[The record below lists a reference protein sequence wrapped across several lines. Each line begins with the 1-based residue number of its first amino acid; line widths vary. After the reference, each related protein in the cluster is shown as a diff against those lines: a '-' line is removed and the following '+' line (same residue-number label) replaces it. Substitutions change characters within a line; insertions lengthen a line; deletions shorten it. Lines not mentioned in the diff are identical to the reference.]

1 MTWTLTL
8 TKIQAQ
14 LTKFLKLSLQSF
26 SLPHILYFLL
36 TDNPDSMNSTLHN
49 PYFFSTL
56 ICHVAILFFY
66 QLMHY
71 FSEFESVLLSILLL
85 QVLENASKCVQSSLL
100 LQQKSS
106 HQNVQIVHIC
116 TYMLSFCFLS
126 VHFLLLCEQLLT
138 NFVFALEECETIQ
151 RPLNSHTS
159 LVTLTL

>member
-14 LTKFLKLSLQSF
+14 LTKFLKL

-66 QLMHY
+66 WLIHY
-71 FSEFESVLLSILLL
+71 FSEFESILLSILLL
-85 QVLENASKCVQSSLL
+85 YVLENASKCGIQSSLL

-126 VHFLLLCEQLLT
+126 VHFLILCEQLLT
-138 NFVFALEECETIQ
+138 KFVFTLEECETIQ